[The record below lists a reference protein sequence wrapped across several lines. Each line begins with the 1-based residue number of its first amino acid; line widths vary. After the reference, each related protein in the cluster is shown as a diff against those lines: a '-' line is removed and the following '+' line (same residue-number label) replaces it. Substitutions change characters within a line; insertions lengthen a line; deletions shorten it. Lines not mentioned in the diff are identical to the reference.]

1 MNWYLSYKGTKKT
14 FAEWQIF
21 QAARRTLNQGTD
33 VFSFKAEHNIL
44 PFKCDETIEVFKGDT
59 RWFCGRITQIPCEYS
74 SQQTHKTY
82 FVSGPLWYLDHLV
95 YQQSWQYFKEAND
108 TQMVPIYRSLCVLG
122 QTEDGNTANAK
133 QCLIEIINYAKAHG
147 APIACGQ
154 IQGFDFSFPCETIKD
169 CSCTEAIKKLLR
181 WTPNAVIWFDYTTA
195 QPIINIVRGEFLHT
209 HTVSINQLSQFS
221 LNPRKDL
228 KVNSVV
234 LKYEHTHSNENGS
247 WKTTSVDAYPS
258 NATGGELNA
267 LVLTIELEGTQT
279 HMQEQWVQVEPI
291 KTDEIDWWKRH
302 FPSLASIP
310 NEQIKISDVQRKTN
324 YPNELIEGAIAPWMR
339 CRSSYETI
347 TANISYCSPTSNI
360 IDRII
365 SLKLCSTDAISK
377 TYRQQIFLKTGIE
390 PPQNLAK
397 VLYDSTSCLQYE
409 GTLKIETK
417 DLTSSWMGQRLN
429 FSDGDPEW
437 NNIQLPV
444 QEEYIIIDTG
454 TVSLKFGA
462 PKHLGP
468 NDLIQLL
475 QSNRTRNITDDL
487 NKRFASKSYGQTK
500 TYFPHMTP
508 IINSTC
514 DNGQYL
520 SLTIGNASKKIKL
533 NTDELPPNTEIS
545 FKPFDIIENG
555 ELKKLWMLSS

>member
-1 MNWYLSYKGTKKT
+1 MTWYLSYKGSKKT

-21 QAARRTLNQGTD
+21 QATRRTLNQGTD
-33 VFSFKAEHNIL
+33 VFSFKAECNVL
-44 PFKCDETIEVFKGDT
+44 PFQCDETIEVFKDDT
-59 RWFCGRITQIPCEYS
+59 RWFYGRITQIPYEYN

-82 FVSGPLWYLDHLV
+82 LASGPLWYLDHLV
-95 YQQSWQYFKEAND
+95 YQQSWQYFKGTND
-108 TQMVPIYRSLCVLG
+108 EQTVPIYRSLCVLG
-122 QTEDGNTANAK
+122 QTENGNTASAK
-133 QCLIEIINYAKAHG
+133 QCLVEIINYAKTHG
-147 APIACGQ
+147 TPIACGQ
-154 IQGFDFSFPCETIKD
+154 IKGFDFSFPCETIKD
-169 CSCTEAIKKLLR
+169 CSCTEAIKKILR
-181 WTPNAVIWFDYTTA
+181 WTPNAVLWFDYTTA
-195 QPIINIVRGEFLHT
+195 QPTLHITRGEFLPIR
-209 HTVSINQLSQFS
+209 TVSINHLSQFS
-221 LNPRKDL
+221 LNPRRDL

-279 HMQEQWVQVEPI
+279 HMQEQWVQVDPI
-291 KTDEIDWWKRH
+291 KTDEIDWWKKH
-302 FPSLASIP
+302 FPSIASIP
-310 NEQIKISDVQRKTN
+310 NAQIKITDVQRKTH

-347 TANISYCSPTSNI
+347 TANISYRSPTSNI

-390 PPQNLAK
+390 PPKNLAK

-429 FSDGDPEW
+429 FSEGNPEW
-437 NNIQLPV
+437 NNVQLPV
-444 QEEYIIIDTG
+444 QEEYTVIDTG
-454 TVSLKFGA
+454 TVSIKFGA

-487 NKRFASKSYGQTK
+487 NKRFASRSYGQTK

-508 IINSTC
+508 IINSNC

-520 SLTIGNASKKIKL
+520 SLTIGNASKRIHL
-533 NTDELPPNTEIS
+533 NTDDLPPNTEVA

-555 ELKKLWMLSS
+555 ELKKLWILSS